1 MPSWKK
7 LWGVVLLNFFSTHNP
22 SNSQWLC
29 VTKWPGSRAV
39 SVGLNTQYQK
49 CLQNF
54 HQKFLQ
60 TSLQKQ
66 MFPFRNVKRFQKLI
80 WLFSGK
86 ILQAWAYFNS
96 HNIARLSTLRN
107 CTLLIRLP
115 GTVSN
120 GLNAQQL
127 KIFTKVPLKGSLKLL
142 ESEFGR
148 EMSSYTKINLDNFSE
163 PEYTEIYMAWL

>member
-1 MPSWKK
+1 MCQVGKSFEESSCWMFFRRIILPIANDFVW
-7 LWGVVLLNFFSTHNP
+7 LNGP
-22 SNSQWLC
+22 AAGQSQLDQI
-29 VTKWPGSRAV
+29 PGIRNVYRIS
-39 SVGLNTQYQK
+39 SK
-49 CLQNF
+49 SSF
-54 HQKFLQ
+54 Q

-120 GLNAQQL
+120 GLNAQKL
-127 KIFTKVPLKGSLKLL
+127 KIFTKVQLKGSLKLL
-142 ESEFGR
+142 KSIR
-148 EMSSYTKINLDNFSE
+148 I
-163 PEYTEIYMAWL
+163 W